1 MTATAFIP
9 ARAGSKRL
17 PGKNK
22 RLFHGKPLVQWSID
36 QAKEAGVF
44 DKIVVSSDDPDILGI
59 ADKSGVIP
67 LERQLELATDEACIE
82 DVVYDFF
89 ARKENATDYGCL
101 LNPTHPLRTVQDIR
115 KTFRYIQKKKYFSV
129 VSVVWNDILGWVGNP
144 SKKGPAALYLIDKR
158 PTKKSRDD
166 WYLENGC
173 IYWFKIETIL
183 STGTFIGQPG
193 NVKLYEMPKER
204 SLEIDD
210 AFDFYLCEKAWEW
223 SNNGAKAAMV
233 KFN

>member
-22 RLFHGKPLVQWSID
+22 KLFHGKPLVQWSID

-44 DKIVVSSDDPDILGI
+44 DKIVVSSDDSDILAM

-67 LERQLELATDEACIE
+67 VERHAQLATDEAQIE

-89 ARKENATDYGCL
+89 ARKENETNYGCL
-101 LNPTHPLRTVQDIR
+101 LNPTHPLRTVDDIR
-115 KTFRYIQKKKYFSV
+115 KTFKYIQKKKYYSV

-144 SKKGPAALYLIDKR
+144 SKKGPMSMYLIDKR

-173 IYWFKIETIL
+173 IYWFKIETVL

-210 AFDFYLCEKAWEW
+210 AFDWYLCEKAWEW
-223 SNNGAKAAMV
+223 NNAKRTV
-233 KFN
+233 EKLH

>member
-22 RLFHGKPLVQWSID
+22 KLFHGKPLVQWSID

-44 DKIVVSSDDPDILGI
+44 DKIVVSSDDSDILAM

-67 LERQLELATDEACIE
+67 VERHAQLATDEAQIE

-89 ARKENATDYGCL
+89 ARKENETNYGCL
-101 LNPTHPLRTVQDIR
+101 LNPTHPLRTVEDIR
-115 KTFRYIQKKKYFSV
+115 KTFKYIQKKKYYAV

-144 SKKGPAALYLIDKR
+144 SKKGPMSMYLIDKR

-173 IYWFKIETIL
+173 IYWFKIETVL
-183 STGTFIGQPG
+183 ATGTFIGQPG

-210 AFDFYLCEKAWEW
+210 SFDWYLCEKAWEW
-223 SNNGAKAAMV
+223 NNAERTVEKLD
-233 KFN
+233 